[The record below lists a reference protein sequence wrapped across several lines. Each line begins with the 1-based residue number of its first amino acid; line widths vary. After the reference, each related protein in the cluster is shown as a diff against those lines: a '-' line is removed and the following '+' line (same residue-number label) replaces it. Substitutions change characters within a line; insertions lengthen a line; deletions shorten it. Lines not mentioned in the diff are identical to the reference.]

1 MSKSIYVYGFH
12 SLTSLIETNPESIIK
27 VLIQSNRQDKRVND
41 LINLLTSQKIAVS
54 MTEKNDLDR
63 IAKRELH
70 QGIISEVI
78 LPPLLNEESLFKS
91 ISKKPL
97 KGLNPLILIL
107 DSIQDPRNLGAC
119 LRSAN
124 AAGVDYVVINKDGS
138 APINGL
144 VHKTSAGAINSLKIY
159 HVTNLS
165 RTIKEMKKRGIWV
178 IGLDGNS
185 KSTIYDV
192 NLTDSTAIVM
202 GTEGKGIR
210 RLIKETCDQVVT
222 IPMSGHIE
230 SLNVSVATGIA
241 LFESKRQRE
250 SS

>member
-1 MSKSIYVYGFH
+1 MSKSINIFGFH
-12 SLTSLIETNPESIIK
+12 SIESLLKTNPESVIK
-27 VLIQSNRQDKRVND
+27 VFVQINRRDKRAND
-41 LINLLTSQKIAVS
+41 LINILRNQKITFAP
-54 MTEKNDLDR
+54 TDRNELDR
-63 IAKRELH
+63 MAKGEVH
-70 QGIISEVI
+70 QGVISEVI
-78 LPPLLNEESLFKS
+78 LPPLLNEEFLIKS
-91 ISKKPL
+91 ISENSSKL
-97 KGLNPLILIL
+97 LVLVL

-138 APINGL
+138 APINAL
-144 VHKTSAGAINSLKIY
+144 VHKTSAGAINSLKIF

-165 RTIKEMKKRGIWV
+165 RIIKDMQKRGVWV
-178 IGLDGNS
+178 IGLDGGS

-202 GTEGKGIR
+202 GAEGKGIR
-210 RLIKETCDQVVT
+210 RLIKETCDQIVT
-222 IPMSGHIE
+222 IPMSGNIE

-250 SS
+250 ST

>member
-1 MSKSIYVYGFH
+1 MSKSINIFGFH
-12 SLTSLIETNPESIIK
+12 SVESLLRTNPESIIK
-27 VLIQSNRQDKRVND
+27 VFIHINRKDKRANELVNT
-41 LINLLTSQKIAVS
+41 LTNQKIAFS
-54 MTEKNDLDR
+54 TTDKNDLDR
-63 IAKRELH
+63 IAKGEIH
-70 QGIISEVI
+70 QGVISEVI

-91 ISKKPL
+91 ISDKSL
-97 KGLNPLILIL
+97 KPLILVL

-124 AAGVDYVVINKDGS
+124 AAGVNYVIINKDGS
-138 APINGL
+138 APINAA
-144 VHKTSAGAINSLKIY
+144 VHKTSAGAINSLKIF

-165 RTIKEMKKRGIWV
+165 RTIKEMQKRGIWV

-192 NLTDSTAIVM
+192 DLTDATAVVM
-202 GTEGKGIR
+202 GSEGKGIR
-210 RLIKETCDQVVT
+210 QLIKKTCDQIVT
-222 IPMSGHIE
+222 IPMSGNIE